1 MANKKDTYKITVSV
15 ENCSSKDSV
24 EIIRE
29 AYEKFLFQIAKKL
42 FIDMDI
48 DMDIEDENT
57 LSQTPN
63 A

>member
-1 MANKKDTYKITVSV
+1 MTDEKDLYKMTIRV
-15 ENCSSKDSV
+15 ENCSSKTPD

-48 DMDIEDENT
+48 DDSELLEGELNGN
-57 LSQTPN
+57 S
-63 A
+63 